1 MDKLQLGV
9 SFLGFP
15 PQIGATLTVWM
26 AAHGRDDCCWR
37 AVQPSDADVWCINP
51 DALCN
56 GDAGLFVRHQQADGS
71 LERLD
76 LSRAPELLAVAS
88 ERFDGLAGVVKFDPS
103 REASVIAAF
112 RTLESRLAVLRCDYS
127 LGCSL
132 VWHQEE
138 MAAGGVYQL
147 LFHSRLVAVMDLGRR
162 VAAFPLTA
170 QPADLLRAEWVRR
183 PAGAGRAPDF
193 FITRTPTDL
202 MWLYSSRTMLDILP
216 TRYRRRP
223 IHFRQMPRI
232 AMDKLS
238 PAHIRLVATLR
249 AGPQTLAE
257 LAVLMRA
264 TEKQVARWIA
274 ALHAVNAVS
283 TEPPAATRDAAAAVP
298 VVRTTTFWPQAEPVS
313 SLQGS

>member
-9 SFLGFP
+9 SFLGFA
-15 PQIGATLTVWM
+15 PQMGATLTAWM
-26 AAHGRDDCCWR
+26 GAHGRDDCGWR
-37 AVQPSDADVWCINP
+37 AVLPAEADVWCINP
-51 DALCN
+51 AALGN
-56 GDAGLFVRHQQADGS
+56 GKSGLYVRHQYADGS
-71 LERLD
+71 LDRLD
-76 LSRAPELLAVAS
+76 LSSAPELLAIGS
-88 ERFDGLAGVVKFDPS
+88 ESFEGLAGVVRFDPT

-138 MAAGGVYQL
+138 VAAGGVYQL

-162 VAAFPLTA
+162 IAAFPLTA

-223 IHFRQMPRI
+223 VHFRQMPRI
-232 AMDKLS
+232 AMEKLS

-249 AGPQTLAE
+249 AGPQTLSE
-257 LAVLMRA
+257 LAVLMR
-264 TEKQVARWIA
+264 TSEKQVARWIA

-283 TEPPAATRDAAAAVP
+283 TEPAAAPRDAAAHP
-298 VVRTTTFWPQAEPVS
+298 VMGSAFWPQAEPAS

>member
-15 PQIGATLTVWM
+15 AQVGATLTTWM
-26 AAHGRDDCCWR
+26 GAHGRDDCCWR
-37 AVQPSDADVWCINP
+37 AVPPAEADVWCINP
-51 DALCN
+51 VALGN
-56 GDAGLFVRHQQADGS
+56 GETGLYVRHQHPDGS
-71 LERLD
+71 LDRLD
-76 LSRAPELLAVAS
+76 LARAPELLAVAS
-88 ERFDGLAGVVKFDPS
+88 EDFQGLAGVVRFDPA

-112 RTLESRLAVLRCDYS
+112 RILESRLAVLRCDYS

-138 MAAGGVYQL
+138 VAAGGVYQL

-170 QPADLLRAEWVRR
+170 QPGDLLRAEWVRR
-183 PAGAGRAPDF
+183 PSGAGRAPDF
-193 FITRTPTDL
+193 FIARTPTDL

-216 TRYRRRP
+216 TRYRRRL

-232 AMDKLS
+232 AMEKLS
-238 PAHIRLVATLR
+238 AAHIRLVATLR
-249 AGPQTLAE
+249 AGPMTLSE
-257 LAVLMRA
+257 LALHMRA
-264 TEKQVARWIA
+264 PEKQVARWVA

-283 TEPPAATRDAAAAVP
+283 AEPANASREASTPP
-298 VVRTTTFWPQAEPVS
+298 VTASPFWAQAEPVN
-313 SLQGS
+313 SLQGG